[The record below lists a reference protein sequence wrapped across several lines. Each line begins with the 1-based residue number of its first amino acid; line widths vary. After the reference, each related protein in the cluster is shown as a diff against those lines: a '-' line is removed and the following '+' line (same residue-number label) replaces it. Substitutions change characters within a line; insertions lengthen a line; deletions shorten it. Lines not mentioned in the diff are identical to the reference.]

1 MPSYWTTEL
10 RRNYWLR
17 SMHWA
22 GRYVSKVLLFFSA
35 SDWAQLVLL
44 RCCWV
49 RPVSCVSEVNAPP
62 YRYTLF
68 TKHSSK
74 SYGLTIK
81 SFILLLQVAL
91 TFNWDKNCCYD
102 FWNIDY
108 GVAYFSFLRVAR
120 WMGRSVLEN
129 EYSALVNKHYVNE
142 GTLRG

>member
-22 GRYVSKVLLFFSA
+22 GRYVSKLLLFFSA
-35 SDWAQLVLL
+35 SDWALLVLL

-68 TKHSSK
+68 RKHSSK

-81 SFILLLQVAL
+81 SFILLLRVAL
-91 TFNWDKNCCYD
+91 TFKRDKIVAMIFEMMIMVLPIFLFSELLGEWVNQ
-102 FWNIDY
+102 FWKMNM
-108 GVAYFSFLRVAR
+108 VP
-120 WMGRSVLEN
+120 
-129 EYSALVNKHYVNE
+129 
-142 GTLRG
+142 